1 MKDYIT
7 KIREW
12 IHSHIPLT
20 KRKKKHFSTASVVA
34 LTTGGMLVVI
44 MICFVQYRQYAGI
57 PLHVLDDSSIAFS
70 GYNGNGV
77 VKDGFHPEQAMLD
90 QLSLTIEQKDAS
102 GESTIYLS
110 QLKDSI
116 VCGFNKDSGLSNDEV
131 ITYSCTIDKELARN
145 AGYQLVNTQKN
156 YKVEGLAELTPV
168 DPFLDVAA
176 TWTMQ
181 DGIADMHLTIP
192 DNLLSLGITYT
203 WEAKDETT
211 ITLTAAANTAQLQEA
226 GYMLTATTK
235 DYVVGTKPVL
245 IETLDE
251 LSDTEIDTILAEAE
265 TLLVQE
271 LETCGYALAH
281 DEQTL
286 VISGYEEGNIRESYD
301 GFTISFPLIADN
313 LPWYSRFSDLTAEFT
328 GTIYRDSSSV
338 LHFES
343 RTKHSCSVDGFFS
356 LTMEETANP

>member
-90 QLSLTIEQKDAS
+90 KLSLTIEQKDAS

-145 AGYQLVNTQKN
+145 AGYQLVNS
-156 YKVEGLAELTPV
+156 LT
-168 DPFLDVAA
+168 LVAA
-176 TWTMQ
+176 GLKSRMQ
-181 DGIADMHLTIP
+181 FKHFHPQYRLSPPTFVHLFP
-192 DNLLSLGITYT
+192 DYWPIHKSPMILNY
-203 WEAKDETT
+203 
-211 ITLTAAANTAQLQEA
+211 
-226 GYMLTATTK
+226 YM
-235 DYVVGTKPVL
+235 
-245 IETLDE
+245 
-251 LSDTEIDTILAEAE
+251 
-265 TLLVQE
+265 
-271 LETCGYALAH
+271 
-281 DEQTL
+281 
-286 VISGYEEGNIRESYD
+286 YD
-301 GFTISFPLIADN
+301 N
-313 LPWYSRFSDLTAEFT
+313 QVRHLPQDPW
-328 GTIYRDSSSV
+328 
-338 LHFES
+338 HFDI
-343 RTKHSCSVDGFFS
+343 K
-356 LTMEETANP
+356 